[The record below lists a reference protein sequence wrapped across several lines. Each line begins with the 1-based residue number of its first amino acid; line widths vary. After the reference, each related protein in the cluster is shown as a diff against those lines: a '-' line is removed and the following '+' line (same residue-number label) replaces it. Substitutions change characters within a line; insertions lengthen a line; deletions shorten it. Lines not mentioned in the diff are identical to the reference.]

1 MKNEDIIYLVINR
14 FFSFYTLR
22 INMARSIF
30 FVLLNTNRKRSTQT
44 NKIMTKKM
52 KREKSHIYKKKD
64 MDIHCEDNK
73 QRDFC
78 FA

>member
-1 MKNEDIIYLVINR
+1 
-14 FFSFYTLR
+14 
-22 INMARSIF
+22 
-30 FVLLNTNRKRSTQT
+30 
-44 NKIMTKKM
+44 MTKKM

-78 FA
+78 FAQMSMIGFELFCFLLYTTGWIGWIFYFT